1 VRLAL
6 VHDWLHTWGGSE
18 SVLQALC
25 TMFPDADLYALVDF
39 LPGEERARLRRPR
52 IATTPIQS
60 LPFARRHFRAYLP
73 LFPWAMRQLDL
84 SRYDVVL
91 SNSHAIA
98 NFVRCRPTQM
108 HLSYCHTP
116 MRYAWDLREE
126 YLSRSRLGRGPFRWA
141 ARWQLERLRLADL
154 AASAGV
160 DLYAANSRNIAKRI
174 ARCYGRSAT
183 VIYPPVDTG
192 RFVPGG
198 SRDDYYVTVSRLV
211 PYKRVDVLVE
221 AFRTLAP
228 RRLVVLGTGP
238 ELAMLRGLA
247 GDNVTLLEHV
257 PAASLLPL
265 LQRARAFLFAANEDF
280 GIAPLEAQSCGL
292 PVIAFRRGG
301 VAETVIGLD
310 GAAPT
315 GVFFAE
321 QSPAAVVRAVFDFEA
336 NAGRISA
343 EACRSNAL
351 RFSQERF
358 RVAMQEF
365 VAHAWTQFECGRSSR
380 SGQIRAHAIDVG
392 TRGSVHIP

>member
-1 VRLAL
+1 MKLAL
-6 VHDWLHTWGGSE
+6 VHDWLDTWGGSE
-18 SVLQALC
+18 SVLEQLC
-25 TMFPDADLYALVDF
+25 SLFPDADLHTLVDF
-39 LPGEERARLRRPR
+39 LSDEDRRRLSRQR
-52 IATTPIQS
+52 IVTTPIQS
-60 LPFARRHFRAYLP
+60 LPFARRHFRSCLP

-84 SRYDVVL
+84 SHYDVVL

-98 NFVRCRPTQM
+98 NFVRCRREQL

-116 MRYAWDLREE
+116 MRYAWELRED
-126 YLSRSRLGRGPFRWA
+126 YLSRSPLGRGPAGWA

-160 DLYAANSRNIAKRI
+160 DLYAANSRNIARRI

-183 VIYPPVDTG
+183 VIYPPVDTE

-198 SRDDYYVTVSRLV
+198 ARDDYYVTVSRLV

-228 RRLVVLGTGP
+228 RRLVVVGAGP
-238 ELAMLRGLA
+238 ELATLRRMA

-265 LQRARAFLFAANEDF
+265 LQRARAFLFAGYEDF

-292 PVIAFRRGG
+292 PVIAYRRGG
-301 VAETVIGLD
+301 VAETVAGLD
-310 GAAPT
+310 DAAPT

-321 QSPAAVVRAVFDFEA
+321 QQPAGVVRAVFEFEA
-336 NAGRISA
+336 SAGRIS
-343 EACRSNAL
+343 EQACRSNAL
-351 RFSQERF
+351 RFSRERF
-358 RVAMQEF
+358 RAAMQGF
-365 VAHAWTQFECGRSSR
+365 VANAWSR
-380 SGQIRAHAIDVG
+380 FQ
-392 TRGSVHIP
+392 RGHPLESASADAQPRTLARV